1 MPTGEQ
7 EAWEHLAGLETDQV
21 CSRAGVIFDRGPGL
35 YVLESFGQ
43 QIRICPAK
51 REMSS
56 RSPIGELVIGEFGHL
71 SRLSIL
77 RYLIDAKDLPLSG
90 EWVKPSNLA
99 GGEIYVKGTH
109 VLPLDRLAEEYGR
122 SRQEFL
128 ASGETLGSRQLAY
141 GDAALDL
148 SPLPRIPVAIVLW
161 EEDDEFPATTTL
173 LLDSSCSLQLPA
185 DLIWATALITVEM
198 LLRLAARS

>member
-1 MPTGEQ
+1 
-7 EAWEHLAGLETDQV
+7 
-21 CSRAGVIFDRGPGL
+21 
-35 YVLESFGQ
+35 
-43 QIRICPAK
+43 
-51 REMSS
+51 MSS
-56 RSPIGELVIGEFGHL
+56 CSPIGELVIGEFGHL
-71 SRLSIL
+71 SSLSIL

-99 GGEIYVKGTH
+99 GGEIYVKGAH

-128 ASGETLGSRQLAY
+128 ACGETLGGRQLDY

-185 DLIWATALITVEM
+185 DLIWATALMTVKM